1 MTPAGPPSGPP
12 PSPTTRV
19 RRDRGTR
26 DRGLRNP
33 ATREPGPR
41 DQGRRVPDAYG
52 RDLRTQAQRDAG
64 WPRPRSRDWDQARM
78 EQIEPEQIELQQRG
92 SRQGGPGRASPG
104 RRRRSSAAGP
114 SWRWGELSGG
124 RGTLIVVAAAVLGAG
139 VTVAMHH
146 DPGYLL
152 GGAVIAGTFVAA
164 LAVRRETV
172 YQLIPVPALAY
183 LVGALTVGLM
193 HELNAA
199 PSRTGL
205 AVSVTQWV
213 AGGFLTMAAAT
224 AVAAAITV
232 IRWLMNRRA
241 AESETPPRPGPL
253 AVDRLTSRSGSPS
266 GPEADP
272 WVAPRPRP
280 LPQPTT
286 APRPEP
292 FFRPRPEE
300 PAPRGRRASR
310 REPPPPGGP
319 VFAAPVSAVAGTSL
333 TARAAVLWHAARLN
347 ADEPTRGW
355 LLSGSLP
362 SGPRPGPA
370 LIRHRHPSG
379 APGRALFPGS
389 PPADRVEGPYPVSAP
404 QRAAWA
410 RGYPGSAAGRRPGTD
425 HVYARADLVRGRL
438 RQRRAAARPPQIG
451 VDDAVRLPG
460 PVIPRRDE
468 AVQFLAQGGQRLA
481 ADRRRR
487 FGGSVRPGARSVRP
501 GAPGRQGRDPRG
513 QGRDPRGQG
522 RKRTNPAWEPPNL
535 TRQTRGLAREP
546 PNPARGTR
554 PPRRERRPGL
564 RWPASAS

>member
-1 MTPAGPPSGPP
+1 MMPAGPPPGPMTGAAGTWAGGRP
-12 PSPTTRV
+12 AAVMPGWPAAEPDDRV
-19 RRDRGTR
+19 RRDPGTR

-33 ATREPGPR
+33 ATRQPGPR

-64 WPRPRSRDWDQARM
+64 WPRPRSRDWDQARL
-78 EQIEPEQIELQQRG
+78 EQIEPEQIELRQRG

-124 RGTLIVVAAAVLGAG
+124 RGTLIVVAAAALGAG

-164 LAVRRETV
+164 LAVRREAV

-193 HELNAA
+193 HDQNAA

-241 AESETPPRPGPL
+241 AASETPPRPGPL
-253 AVDRLTSRSGSPS
+253 AADRLTSRSGSPS

-292 FFRPRPEE
+292 SVRPRPEE
-300 PAPRGRRASR
+300 PAPRGRSAPR
-310 REPPPPGGP
+310 REPPPPAGP
-319 VFAAPVSAVAGTSL
+319 YSRRRSAP
-333 TARAAVLWHAARLN
+333 WP
-347 ADEPTRGW
+347 EP
-355 LLSGSLP
+355 P
-362 SGPRPGPA
+362 SRPGP
-370 LIRHRHPSG
+370 PSFG
-379 APGRALFPGS
+379 TPRDLMPTSRPGDGF
-389 PPADRVEGPYPVSAP
+389 
-404 QRAAWA
+404 
-410 RGYPGSAAGRRPGTD
+410 YPGHYPAGR
-425 HVYARADLVRGRL
+425 
-438 RQRRAAARPPQIG
+438 
-451 VDDAVRLPG
+451 
-460 PVIPRRDE
+460 
-468 AVQFLAQGGQRLA
+468 VQGQ
-481 ADRRRR
+481 
-487 FGGSVRPGARSVRP
+487 P
-501 GAPGRQGRDPRG
+501 
-513 QGRDPRGQG
+513 
-522 RKRTNPAWEPPNL
+522 
-535 TRQTRGLAREP
+535 
-546 PNPARGTR
+546 
-554 PPRRERRPGL
+554 
-564 RWPASAS
+564 